1 MKWSD
6 VDVYWALRAQFTCEK
21 WNCSIISEIM
31 SKNVIFGDA
40 FWPRTHISAHS
51 GKTGRRS
58 SNLTWPRWKRTQC
71 STVWF
76 LFELSTM
83 NIKDSTG
90 SWNIVNY
97 RHVMWP
103 LTLTFD
109 LNRKCLYKLSMRDAS
124 IINMQCFVTLGQKM
138 RKMVVLRV
146 SAIFASR
153 SSASPSRYL
162 NTKV

>member
-1 MKWSD
+1 MPFCLQMWNFSFKW
-6 VDVYWALRAQFTCEK
+6 V
-21 WNCSIISEIM
+21 IISLHA
-31 SKNVIFGDA
+31 IFDNA
-40 FWPRTHISAHS
+40 FGPRTHISAHS
-51 GKTGRRS
+51 GKTGSRS

-90 SWNIVNY
+90 SWNIVNF

-109 LNRKCLYKLSMRDAS
+109 LYRKCLYKLSMRDAS
-124 IINMQCFVTLGQKM
+124 IINMQCLVTLAQKIG
-138 RKMVVLRV
+138 KMAVFREFTKFV
-146 SAIFASR
+146 SR
-153 SSASPSRYL
+153 STATREIYH
-162 NTKV
+162 NARQ

>member
-1 MKWSD
+1 MPFCLQMWNFSFKW
-6 VDVYWALRAQFTCEK
+6 V
-21 WNCSIISEIM
+21 IISLHA
-31 SKNVIFGDA
+31 IFDNA
-40 FWPRTHISAHS
+40 FGPRTHISAHS
-51 GKTGRRS
+51 GKTGSRS

-71 STVWF
+71 STCWF

-109 LNRKCLYKLSMRDAS
+109 LYRKCLYKLSMRDAS
-124 IINMQCFVTLGQKM
+124 IINMQCLVTLAQKM
-138 RKMVVLRV
+138 WKIVILREC
-146 SAIFASR
+146 AIFASIA
-153 SSASPSRYL
+153 SASHARYRYARQ
-162 NTKV
+162 